1 MKNFDASLNYY
12 VYKIEINGN
21 VVYVGKGKK
30 QRAWSHLKEAELY
43 AKADNAETENLK
55 CETLNAAKENG
66 DKIEIT
72 KIKEHLNE
80 WQALSLE
87 AEYIDFYWDTPHL
100 TNKVRGIKV
109 EKRCAVTFDID
120 AVETELHYNL
130 HFKSLEKECTFGDTT
145 SETSNV
151 LSFHAAKT
159 LIKMSD
165 IMAINN
171 HGMIPTYNFCV
182 IESVEVI
189 CLLDLIGIDVSN
201 AFFISES
208 KDKCEYI
215 SSKYGCFN
223 RFNFLGTKMRK
234 FNSIIMN
241 PPFSADTKFIEKS
254 LEVADN
260 VVCITPASFMFTA
273 GVNAHKP
280 EFKKR
285 LNQIIIDDN
294 RHGKYFSAA
303 VQTHLAIAKFSSN
316 ETNSYILK
324 DGITGAKY
332 MYNNG
337 DFVSLIINNITAR
350 SLNEKIR
357 TTEKFVR
364 ADNNFYVNFIRKLS
378 VHTNTKNAGQVL
390 MGCDFYNGMV
400 NSATSCSTEKPN
412 TMSWMSF
419 ETEEQAQNA
428 INFYNLPVLKVVCT
442 YNAGLGGGA
451 GKRMLD
457 NAPVVDFKK
466 AWTREMVQERFDIT
480 DAEWEYAERVV
491 KGVSLDEIE

>member
-1 MKNFDASLNYY
+1 MKNFDTSLNYY
-12 VYKIEINGN
+12 VYKIEINEN
-21 VVYVGKGKK
+21 VVYVGKGKN

-55 CETLNAAKENG
+55 CEALNAAKENG

-120 AVETELHYNL
+120 AAETELHYNL

-241 PPFSADTKFIEKS
+241 PPFSKDKDFLEKA

-260 VVCITPASFMFTA
+260 VVCIQPASFLYN
-273 GVNAHKP
+273 NAANKHMPNVKP
-280 EFKKR
+280 R
-285 LNQIIIDDN
+285 LNYAIIDDN
-294 RHGKYFSAA
+294 GTKKYFSANVDSA
-303 VQTHLAIAKFSSN
+303 LAISKFN
-316 ETNSYILK
+316 KNCTPYYTLKNGQTNSEYIYGN
-324 DGITGAKY
+324 D
-332 MYNNG
+332 
-337 DFVSLIINNITAR
+337 DFCSLILNNKTLKTL
-350 SLNEKIR
+350 SEKISSI
-357 TTEKFVR
+357 EKLQQIE
-364 ADNNFYVNFIRKLS
+364 NNFYVDFSRKLS
-378 VHTNTKNAGQVL
+378 VNINKNTSII
-390 MGCDFYNGMV
+390 MGADFYKGMV
-400 NSATSCSTEKPN
+400 NGATKIVKEKPKKTCWASFN
-412 TMSWMSF
+412 T
-419 ETEEQAQNA
+419 EVEAQNA
-428 INFYNLPVLKVVCT
+428 IDFYSLAPVRIVCA
-442 YNAGLGGGA
+442 YYAGSCGWGA
-451 GKRMLD
+451 PMVR

-466 AWTREMVQERFDIT
+466 VWTREMVQERFGIT

-491 KGVSLDEIE
+491 QGISLDEIE